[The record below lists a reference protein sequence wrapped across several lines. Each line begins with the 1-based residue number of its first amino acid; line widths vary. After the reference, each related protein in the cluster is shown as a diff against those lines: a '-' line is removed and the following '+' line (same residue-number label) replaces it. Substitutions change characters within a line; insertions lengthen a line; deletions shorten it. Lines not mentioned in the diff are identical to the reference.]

1 MSDDL
6 LFYIVSAGLSLM
18 VLLGIHWLSK
28 VETAVRGNRLSALA
42 MLLAIIVVLIKDE
55 LLGGYYIW
63 AGLLIGAFV
72 SVLILRRIKMISM
85 PQLVGLLNGLGGFA
99 SAVAAILTIQHE
111 VSPGRFVLLTAL
123 VGLSV
128 GAFTFSGSMIAS
140 GKLQRVLPQKPIV
153 LPFQQLFLGLSALAM
168 FVLIVVLMFVTVP
181 TMPCTWVLLLF
192 SLVFGV
198 LFALPV
204 GGADMPITI
213 SLLNSTSGVAA
224 AITGMAIGN
233 VLLVSVGGIVGAS
246 GLLLTLIMC
255 RSMNRKLSGII
266 FSRRVAPPRDAS
278 STSGKK
284 TVAESSGNEKEGD
297 AEQPAAQKDEAATQA
312 SPVAAGE
319 AELADWMKDA
329 KEIIIIPGYG
339 MAVSQAQELLKAF
352 SDQLEQGG
360 RSVRFAIHPVAGR
373 MPGHMNVLL
382 AEVDIPYDKLFEMDD
397 INPDMEKTDIV
408 FVVGANDVINPAA
421 NTAEGTPIYGM
432 PVLKAQEAK
441 KLVICNFDTKP
452 GYAGVENPL
461 YAADPNVLLM
471 LGDAKESLQKM
482 IGLFG

>member
-6 LFYIVSAGLSLM
+6 LFYMVSAGLSLM

-28 VETAVRGNRLSALA
+28 VETAARGNRMSALA
-42 MLLAIIVVLIKDE
+42 LFLAIIAVLIKYKLVEVID
-55 LLGGYYIW
+55 IW
-63 AGLLIGAFV
+63 AGLLIGAFI
-72 SVLILRRIKMISM
+72 SVLILRRIKMIGM

-99 SAVAAILTIQHE
+99 SAVAAILTIQNGG
-111 VSPGRFVLLTAL
+111 STGGFVLLTAL
-123 VGLSV
+123 IGLSV
-128 GAFTFSGSMIAS
+128 GAFTFSGSLVAAA
-140 GKLQRVLPQKPIV
+140 KLQRILPQKPIV
-153 LPFQQLFLGLSALAM
+153 LPRQQLLLGLSALAM
-168 FVLIVVLMFVTVP
+168 LVLIVVPMFQSAQA
-181 TMPCTWVLLLF
+181 MPYTWVLLLA
-192 SLVFGV
+192 SLVFGL

-255 RSMNRKLSGII
+255 RSMNRKLSSII
-266 FSRRVAPPRDAS
+266 FSRRASAPQAAPPAS
-278 STSGKK
+278 KK
-284 TVAESSGNEKEGD
+284 QADPEQSIEQKAKEV
-297 AEQPAAQKDEAATQA
+297 TQA
-312 SPVAAGE
+312 SPVAA
-319 AELADWMKDA
+319 AEVALADWMKHA
-329 KEIIIIPGYG
+329 KDIIIIPGYG

-352 SDQLEQGG
+352 SDKLEHGG
-360 RSVRFAIHPVAGR
+360 RRVRFAIHPVAGR

-461 YAADPNVLLM
+461 YTADPNVLLM
-471 LGDAKESLQKM
+471 LGDAKDSLQKM
-482 IGLFG
+482 IAFLG